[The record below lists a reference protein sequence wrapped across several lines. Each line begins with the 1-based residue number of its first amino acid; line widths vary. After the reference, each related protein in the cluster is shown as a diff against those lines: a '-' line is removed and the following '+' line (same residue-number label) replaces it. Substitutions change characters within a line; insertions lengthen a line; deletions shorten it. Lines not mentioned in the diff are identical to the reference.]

1 MIKKLVIF
9 GVGLIGG
16 SLALALRQANYCQ
29 TIVGCSRN
37 AAHLQTA
44 VDLGVI
50 DSFTLDP
57 QEAVKD
63 ADMVLLAVPMG
74 AMGKL
79 LQQIKPALP
88 ADVILTDAGS
98 TKGSIV
104 AEVEQVFGAGYTRFV
119 PGHPIAG
126 REKSGVEAAIPDL
139 YHNRRVILT
148 PLPQTDAAALA
159 SVDAMWQV
167 TGALVEQMPVDLHD
181 RVLAATS
188 HLPHLLAFSLV
199 DTLLNMPQREDILRY
214 AAGGFRDFTRIASSD
229 PVMWRD
235 ICLTNKEA
243 ILGVIGDFQKNLG
256 EFATMIDEQDGEA
269 LHSRMEKAKQ
279 ARDNYIAYLENG
291 KVA

>member
-16 SLALALRQANYCQ
+16 SLALALRQANACQ
-29 TIVGCSRN
+29 MIVGCSRN
-37 AAHLQTA
+37 AEHLQKA
-44 VDLGVI
+44 VELGVI
-50 DSFTLDP
+50 DSFSLDP
-57 QEAVKD
+57 AEAVRD

-74 AMGKL
+74 AMRHL

-88 ADVILTDAGS
+88 AGAILTDAGS

-104 AEVEQVFGAGYTRFV
+104 AEVAQVFGADFTRFV

-139 YHNRRVILT
+139 YLNRRVILT
-148 PLPQTDAAALA
+148 PQAHTDADAVAK
-159 SVDAMWQV
+159 VEAMWRV
-167 TGALVEQMPVDLHD
+167 TGALLEQMPVELHD
-181 RVLAATS
+181 QVLAATS

-199 DTLLNMPQREDILRY
+199 DTLLRMPQREDILRY

-235 ICLTNKEA
+235 ICLTNKTA
-243 ILGVIGDFQKNLG
+243 ILEVIAVFQRNLD
-256 EFATMIDEQDGEA
+256 EFAALIDAQDAEA
-269 LHSRMEKAKQ
+269 LQQRMASAKQ
-279 ARDNYIAYLENG
+279 ARDSYIASI
-291 KVA
+291 

>member
-16 SLALALRQANYCQ
+16 SLALALRQANACQ

-37 AAHLQTA
+37 AEHLQKA
-44 VDLGVI
+44 VELGVI
-50 DSFTLDP
+50 DSFSLDP
-57 QEAVKD
+57 AEAVRD

-74 AMGKL
+74 AMRHL
-79 LQQIKPALP
+79 LQQIKPVLP
-88 ADVILTDAGS
+88 ADAVLTDAGS

-104 AEVEQVFGAGYTRFV
+104 AEVAQVFGADFTRFV

-139 YHNRRVILT
+139 YINRRVILT
-148 PLPQTDAAALA
+148 PQAHTDAAAVA
-159 SVDAMWQV
+159 KVEAMWRV
-167 TGALVEQMPVDLHD
+167 TGALLEQMPVELHD
-181 RVLAATS
+181 QVLAATS
-188 HLPHLLAFSLV
+188 HLPHVLAFSLV

-235 ICLTNKEA
+235 ICLTNKAA
-243 ILGVIGDFQKNLG
+243 ILAVIAAFQHNLG
-256 EFATMIDEQDGEA
+256 EFAALIDAQDGEA
-269 LHSRMEKAKQ
+269 LHNRMVNAKQ
-279 ARDNYIAYLENG
+279 ARDNYIASI
-291 KVA
+291 